1 MPNEAVFKGGTTGI
15 FRFVVKSNLPRYNW
29 PFLTILDFAIIF
41 QLKNY
46 LLVVIIFLAQPHVW
60 LYSYFF
66 ILTYCINTMDLKSQK
81 KT

>member
-1 MPNEAVFKGGTTGI
+1 MTQSSFFMDGQMGLCL
-15 FRFVVKSNLPRYNW
+15 KSDVPGYNW

-41 QLKNY
+41 HLKNC
-46 LLVVIIFLAQPHVW
+46 LLGVIILVSAQPHVW
-60 LYSYFF
+60 LYKCFF